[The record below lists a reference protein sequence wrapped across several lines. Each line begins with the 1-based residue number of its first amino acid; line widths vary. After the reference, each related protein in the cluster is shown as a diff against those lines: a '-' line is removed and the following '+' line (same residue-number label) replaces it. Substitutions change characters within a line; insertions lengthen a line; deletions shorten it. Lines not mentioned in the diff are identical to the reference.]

1 MSAIIS
7 GSDADGIVYAQSTTS
22 WDAVHD
28 VATGTADDDDS
39 FETVAIRA
47 GCVAGGR
54 GTTYYVS
61 RAFIN
66 FDTSDITAT
75 PSAATLYVYGYS
87 NGSGDIIAVSGSQGT
102 GTGFLALG
110 DDDLDSFHNAGSGW
124 NGDTPTADG
133 NYSTKTYTAAE
144 TTWSTSGYNS
154 MTINSFGLA
163 DMARL
168 DDFKICLMN
177 YDYDWKDVTPN
188 LGGRSG
194 CVDHKNGMRFGE
206 NTGYEPYIKWTGYG
220 NTVGGVIAA
229 NIESVKG
236 VYTGK
241 ISKVSGV

>member
-22 WDAVHD
+22 WDTVHD

-39 FETVAIRA
+39 FEAVAIRA

-54 GTTYYVS
+54 STTYYVS

-75 PSAATLYVYGYS
+75 PSAATLYVHGSS
-87 NGSGDIIAVSGSQGT
+87 NSSGDIIAVSGSQNT
-102 GTGFLALG
+102 GVGWFALG
-110 DDDLDSFHNAGSGW
+110 SGDFDSFENSGAGW

-133 NYSTKTYTAAE
+133 YATQPYTDAE

-188 LGGRSG
+188 LGGRTG
-194 CVDHKNGMRFGE
+194 CVDHQNGMRFGDYS
-206 NTGYEPYIKWTGYG
+206 GSEPYIQWTGYG
-220 NTVGGVIAA
+220 NTVGGIIAA
-229 NIESVKG
+229 NIDSIKG
-236 VYTGK
+236 VQTGK
-241 ISKVSGV
+241 ISEVIGA